1 MKKWPKKGNKENVM
15 HAFKI
20 NVNILILIKIVD
32 ILCWACVDIVFVV
45 LDSEISEIKTNKINI
60 IGRLGSHHWYP
71 I

>member
-1 MKKWPKKGNKENVM
+1 M

-20 NVNILILIKIVD
+20 NVNILILIKIVE

-60 IGRLGSHHWYP
+60 RKPSLVLYLK
-71 I
+71 